1 MHVPHLKHYKCS
13 FKRSLLVTERSLTL
27 EIIEIIF
34 TDKKRYGQYLVIDC
48 QSLTSHLV
56 TQLRKTLLFRMKL
69 IVFVSV
75 LVSLITLGLCQG
87 PGKLSYEFCSVG
99 NKDVIN

>member
-1 MHVPHLKHYKCS
+1 MHVVPHLKHYKCS

-27 EIIEIIF
+27 EMIEIIF
-34 TDKKRYGQYLVIDC
+34 TDKKDMVIDC

-75 LVSLITLGLCQG
+75 LVSLIALGLCQG

>member
-1 MHVPHLKHYKCS
+1 MNVTQLKHHKCS

-27 EIIEIIF
+27 EIIEIKS
-34 TDKKRYGQYLVIDC
+34 TDKKDMVIDC

-75 LVSLITLGLCQG
+75 LVSLIALGLCQG

-99 NKDVIN
+99 NKSVIN